1 MEPPILCMNIVFF
14 TVVLQCA
21 AQLLFADL
29 VVVLDM
35 AVTISVVV
43 FFDIY
48 SDVTWA
54 DT

>member
-1 MEPPILCMNIVFF
+1 MEPLRLLCMNIVFF

-35 AVTISVVV
+35 AVTISVV
-43 FFDIY
+43 FLTY
-48 SDVTWA
+48 TRM
-54 DT
+54 